1 MKATELMIG
10 DLVFVQ
16 GELSKIIEI
25 HEHSVLLQ
33 GRSFYFGE
41 EDIKAIPLTPEIF
54 KKNGFEKVEWERNT
68 YQLSSFR
75 TDVWFS
81 IDDCFYLGFD
91 ETAVQFNCYSVH
103 ELQHI
108 LRINRIDKEIIL

>member
-1 MKATELMIG
+1 MKVTELMIG

-41 EDIKAIPLTPEIF
+41 EDIKSIPLTPEILE
-54 KKNGFEKVEWERNT
+54 KNGFEK
-68 YQLSSFR
+68 SS
-75 TDVWFS
+75 
-81 IDDCFYLGFD
+81 IQ
-91 ETAVQFNCYSVH
+91 TAIMIEQQIPPCIH
-103 ELQHI
+103 G
-108 LRINRIDKEIIL
+108 LRQ